1 MRYLL
6 GCEGTQWRQE
16 SNAYFFMTSSKVMI
30 LVFKLFS
37 SEYKLV
43 NSPATEIKRMYNDIL
58 TSANDFVHN
67 AQQAINLPINLV
79 EKN

>member
-1 MRYLL
+1 
-6 GCEGTQWRQE
+6 
-16 SNAYFFMTSSKVMI
+16 MI